1 MIYNFPE
8 MKKQNDLLEDKLL
21 EIKSDYQKKEMSK
34 EQFEQ
39 LLAKMDQA
47 KKEDRKDRAKK
58 RWIRSA
64 LTVAACAGMFVVL
77 SNTSENMAKA
87 MGQVP
92 FLGQLVEV
100 VTFHR
105 YEYESER
112 NSARI
117 EVPQIEIKIQ
127 MDDAD
132 LRENLEESKEKINA
146 EIRRVTDEL
155 MMHFETY
162 LEEKMNYHDVVVTS
176 EVLLTTQEY
185 FTLKLCCYQGNG
197 SGYQWNYYYTIDLGT
212 GEYLQLKDVFK
223 EDADYITVISQNIK
237 KQMKEQMSADRRI
250 QYWIGEEVEEL
261 NFQTITE
268 QTSFYLNEKGNVV
281 ICFDE
286 GDVAPMYMGAVEF
299 EIPAEQISD
308 IRK

>member
-112 NSARI
+112 TSARI

-146 EIRRVTDEL
+146 VWD
-155 MMHFETY
+155 
-162 LEEKMNYHDVVVTS
+162 KSS
-176 EVLLTTQEY
+176 E
-185 FTLKLCCYQGNG
+185 C
-197 SGYQWNYYYTIDLGT
+197 
-212 GEYLQLKDVFK
+212 
-223 EDADYITVISQNIK
+223 
-237 KQMKEQMSADRRI
+237 
-250 QYWIGEEVEEL
+250 
-261 NFQTITE
+261 
-268 QTSFYLNEKGNVV
+268 
-281 ICFDE
+281 
-286 GDVAPMYMGAVEF
+286 
-299 EIPAEQISD
+299 
-308 IRK
+308 